1 MTVQECMTKHPITCR
16 ESDNMYEVSEL
27 MEREA
32 VHHLPVL
39 DSRGKLVGVISEK
52 DIITAVPDLSSKPSL
67 SKMAYLISKLTVK
80 DVMSS
85 EIATIDPSAPIEQAA
100 KEMFD
105 KEVSCLPVVF
115 DQSLVGL
122 ITKSDMFSLLLEL
135 FGARHYGVR
144 VTMRVKDKPGT
155 IAEIT
160 SELAKRGIDIVSIGT
175 IRRTEEGICTLKV
188 QGESKDN
195 LKSIF
200 DKLGA
205 EVLDIREV

>member
-16 ESDNMYEVSEL
+16 ESDNIYEVSEL

-67 SKMAYLISKLTVK
+67 SKMAYLISRLAVR
-80 DVMSS
+80 DIMRS
-85 EIATIDPSAPIEQAA
+85 EVATIDPDAPVEQAA

-105 KEVSCLPVVF
+105 KEVSCLPVVY

-144 VTMRVKDKPGT
+144 ISLRVKDRPGT

-160 SELAKRGIDIVSIGT
+160 SELAKSGIDIVSIGT
-175 IRRTEEGICTLKV
+175 IRRSEEGICTLKV
-188 QGESKDN
+188 QGESREN
-195 LKSIF
+195 LIRLF
-200 DKLGA
+200 DRLGA
-205 EVLDIREV
+205 EVIDIREV

>member
-1 MTVQECMTKHPITCR
+1 
-16 ESDNMYEVSEL
+16 
-27 MEREA
+27 
-32 VHHLPVL
+32 
-39 DSRGKLVGVISEK
+39 
-52 DIITAVPDLSSKPSL
+52 
-67 SKMAYLISKLTVK
+67 
-80 DVMSS
+80 MSS